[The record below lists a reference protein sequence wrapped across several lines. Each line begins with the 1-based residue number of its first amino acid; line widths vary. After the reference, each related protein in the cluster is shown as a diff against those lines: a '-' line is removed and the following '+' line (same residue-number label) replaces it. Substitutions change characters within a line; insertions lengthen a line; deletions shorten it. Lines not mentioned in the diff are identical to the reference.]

1 MRVAHVNTELGFSGG
16 ERQLFLLL
24 EGLREAGHTNLL
36 LCRPGGRV
44 EVAARE
50 ARFEVDTV
58 PMSNDFDLPAV
69 LRLRALFRAHRP
81 DLVHL
86 HSGRAT
92 WLGGLGAKL
101 AGIPALTTRRMDRR
115 VKRNLRSRFIYGSLV
130 QKAVAI
136 STAVADCLREGGVA
150 EDKVVLIRSSIDPTQ
165 LAPSASPQSVREA
178 EGVSSDTRLLLL
190 PASLDHRKGID
201 VLLEALA
208 LLAKEHALHPT
219 LWLAGTGPQEEAIEN
234 RIARLGLDEQVQLL
248 GQRQDIPDL
257 LAACDLFVLPSRR
270 EGLGVAAL
278 EAMAAGKP
286 VIASRVGG
294 LGEAVVHE
302 GTGLLVEPEDAP
314 ALAEAIARLLDD
326 AALRARLGA
335 AGPARIAELYLAR
348 DMVRSYERLYASIL
362 GMETSEADPLARE
375 SRS

>member
-1 MRVAHVNTELGFSGG
+1 LHIAHVNTELGFSGG

-24 EGLREAGHTNLL
+24 DGLREDGHSNLL
-36 LCRPGGRV
+36 ICRPGGKA
-44 EVAARE
+44 EAAARD
-50 ARFEVDTV
+50 AGFDVAPV
-58 PMSNDFDLPAV
+58 PMANDFDIAAV
-69 LRLRALFRAHRP
+69 VRLRALFRAHSP

-92 WLGGLGAKL
+92 WLGGLAAKL

-115 VKRNLRSRFIYGSLV
+115 VKRNLRNRLIYGPLV
-130 QKAVAI
+130 RKAAAI
-136 STAVADCLREGGVA
+136 STAVASCLREGGVA
-150 EDKVVLIRSSIDPTQ
+150 EDKIALIRSSIDPA
-165 LAPSASPQSVREA
+165 LLKPSALPRAVREA
-178 EGVSSDTRLLLL
+178 EGVSDDTRLLLL
-190 PASLDHRKGID
+190 PASLDRRKGID

-208 LLAKEHALHPT
+208 LLAKEHGLRPAL
-219 LWLAGTGPQEEAIEN
+219 WIAGTGPEEGAIEN
-234 RIARLGLDEQVQLL
+234 GITRLGLSEQVRLL
-248 GQRQDIPDL
+248 GQRRDVPDL

-302 GTGLLVEPEDAP
+302 GTGLLVEPEDIAG
-314 ALAEAIARLLDD
+314 LAEAIARLLDD
-326 AALRARLGA
+326 DALRGRLGA
-335 AGPARIAELYLAR
+335 AGPARIAELFLAR
-348 DMVRSYERLYASIL
+348 DMVRSYEQLYASIL
-362 GMETSEADPLARE
+362 GMEISESHPLARE